1 MSQRGRCD
9 RADDRQMVISFI
21 KQSAKRSYAPP
32 RWTGVA
38 SMIGS
43 WLTRKRLVLLA
54 IAALL
59 LVGTVLLSIPAV
71 YSQLVSNEILGDE
84 WQCRKIAFLLTCTR
98 LE

>member
-1 MSQRGRCD
+1 
-9 RADDRQMVISFI
+9 
-21 KQSAKRSYAPP
+21 
-32 RWTGVA
+32 
-38 SMIGS
+38 MIGS

-98 LE
+98 LEGVAPAAHGLSRRLLVGRRV